1 MANKNNDAILM
12 ALLQDLNSYLSGN
25 PYGNAASNGAILM
38 ANIKKDGADMGDIH
52 ESTAAQIV
60 DKMGSP
66 IDKINF
72 IFEQH
77 PEIAEELDKFAD
89 ENGLMQ
95 EESNNPVGE
104 LAQLIQLYLTKKRKY
119 AEGGQF
125 EIDNDFVN
133 VKINGKTYSLLH
145 LITGEQKETGLKNV
159 IELDP
164 QEGALFDYSDSP
176 EPELSFWMQDTE
188 IPLLICFVNEGGKV
202 ISVHKGEPLSEEM
215 ITESSEFIAYVIEVG
230 INENIKPGDQT
241 SLGKQVEIETEDE
254 EDDIDEYPDLQVN
267 KLYIYGS
274 DGDVQAILQGQER
287 IFSRRSSSIIIRK
300 AKKAYMTKEDKD
312 YKALGRYV
320 FDEMRR
326 QDNRPAEYVD
336 N

>member
-1 MANKNNDAILM
+1 
-12 ALLQDLNSYLSGN
+12 
-25 PYGNAASNGAILM
+25 
-38 ANIKKDGADMGDIH
+38 
-52 ESTAAQIV
+52 
-60 DKMGSP
+60 
-66 IDKINF
+66 
-72 IFEQH
+72 
-77 PEIAEELDKFAD
+77 
-89 ENGLMQ
+89 
-95 EESNNPVGE
+95 
-104 LAQLIQLYLTKKRKY
+104 
-119 AEGGQF
+119 
-125 EIDNDFVN
+125 
-133 VKINGKTYSLLH
+133 
-145 LITGEQKETGLKNV
+145 
-159 IELDP
+159 
-164 QEGALFDYSDSP
+164 
-176 EPELSFWMQDTE
+176 MQDTE

-312 YKALGRYV
+312 YKALGLLS
-320 FDEMRR
+320 
-326 QDNRPAEYVD
+326 
-336 N
+336 